1 MKKVDLKTVLIIVL
15 FLLALLFG
23 FMWFFSKNN
32 KAQGKI
38 DKLTDDNARLEE
50 MNKKISEEINA
61 YKVKC
66 DSLSLIDK
74 KYSKEYVILE
84 KQNTILVNKSN
95 AAEKELDRLQ
105 NKLYKNRQEIEYL
118 KKHPS
123 NRTGDEL
130 INSLKIKTKE

>member
-1 MKKVDLKTVLIIVL
+1 MKKVDLKTVLIIVI